1 MKHFFFP
8 LFCLANHH
16 PLFHQLNAKKEVQ
29 CYRLGFKAMF
39 QLVVTAIMITAFIAV
54 VNGHQLTMLT
64 KAIKTTLIHKPPG
77 KYDPEF
83 LAVWP
88 GHIR

>member
-1 MKHFFFP
+1 
-8 LFCLANHH
+8 
-16 PLFHQLNAKKEVQ
+16 
-29 CYRLGFKAMF
+29 MF

-54 VNGHQLTMLT
+54 VNGHQVTMLT
-64 KAIKTTLIHKPPG
+64 KAIKTATIHKPPG

>member
-1 MKHFFFP
+1 
-8 LFCLANHH
+8 
-16 PLFHQLNAKKEVQ
+16 
-29 CYRLGFKAMF
+29 MF

-54 VNGHQLTMLT
+54 VNGHHVTLLT
-64 KAIKTTLIHKPPG
+64 KAIKTATIHKPPG

-83 LAVWP
+83 LAVWA